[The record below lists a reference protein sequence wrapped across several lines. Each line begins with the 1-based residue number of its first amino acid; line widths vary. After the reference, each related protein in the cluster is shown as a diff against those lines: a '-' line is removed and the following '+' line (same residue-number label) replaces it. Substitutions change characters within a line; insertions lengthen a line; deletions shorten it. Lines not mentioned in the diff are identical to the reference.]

1 MLARKTSRSVLT
13 HTLRHNAPLSLP
25 DCVFWMGASV
35 SLLKQ
40 VYPTQALMAF
50 ISAPAACNNPLKEIQ
65 SILFKS
71 TLKGRLPVGVRT
83 LITLSLL
90 YPPK

>member
-1 MLARKTSRSVLT
+1 M
-13 HTLRHNAPLSLP
+13 HLSLP

-83 LITLSLL
+83 LITFSLL
-90 YPPK
+90 YPTEIATPQARPLKLLLW